1 MASQF
6 VPPVPPTK
14 HRKEKRANGE
24 GSVYLDKAK
33 NRYVAC
39 VYDINGVARKKVFKK
54 KSDADRWRSDQVRAR
69 EMGLTTYDQHPKM
82 SVAEYLNSWL
92 KRYQFNKESTRKNYS
107 DTVRCRINPHI
118 GNLKTAKLTPQAIED
133 LFNTL
138 IAQGY
143 KAGTIRGVHRVLSI
157 AFQEG
162 KRLGEISINPMER
175 VKVPKGKS
183 TPKPHIQATDFEK
196 IYLQAMNSPYMHAR
210 VEIGGMLGLRPGEIY
225 GLMWSDVD
233 WNNKNLLIARQI
245 QRVQGKG
252 LVVQSVKQN
261 AIRSL
266 PLSDEQLRILGV
278 HKQFQDIDRR
288 TWSEDFDFIFPN
300 TLGKPLDRKR
310 DANRWKKL
318 CKEAGVPSYE
328 MYQLRK
334 TAFTNLARTTDLK
347 TLMALSGH
355 SQVKT
360 LMDSYVFSTTEA
372 MKKAVNEIDSL
383 RPQRPVSTETKH
395 LRLVK

>member
-1 MASQF
+1 
-6 VPPVPPTK
+6 
-14 HRKEKRANGE
+14 
-24 GSVYLDKAK
+24 
-33 NRYVAC
+33 
-39 VYDINGVARKKVFKK
+39 
-54 KSDADRWRSDQVRAR
+54 
-69 EMGLTTYDQHPKM
+69 
-82 SVAEYLNSWL
+82 
-92 KRYQFNKESTRKNYS
+92 
-107 DTVRCRINPHI
+107 
-118 GNLKTAKLTPQAIED
+118 
-133 LFNTL
+133 
-138 IAQGY
+138 
-143 KAGTIRGVHRVLSI
+143 
-157 AFQEG
+157 
-162 KRLGEISINPMER
+162 
-175 VKVPKGKS
+175 
-183 TPKPHIQATDFEK
+183 
-196 IYLQAMNSPYMHAR
+196 MNSPYMHAR

-225 GLMWSDVD
+225 GLMWSDID

-266 PLSDEQLRILGV
+266 PLSDEQLRILSV
-278 HKQFQDIDRR
+278 HKQFQDIERAS
-288 TWSEDFDFIFPN
+288 WSEDFDFIFPN

-318 CKEAGVPSYE
+318 CKDAGVPSYE

-383 RPQRPVSTETKH
+383 RPQRPVIAETKH